1 MSIYRVSVRRHTYP
15 RLEDGGLAGGINW
28 LIPDAVITASERP
41 DSLREHLS
49 LGLQRDN
56 YVQAVNE
63 IGEAVQRL
71 GYDLLEAEISE
82 LVDQE
87 VRAMIFGA
95 ATLGG
100 AAHSKA
106 RIPWLTAL
114 AALAGGYLGNRA
126 AAQLRRFEVVY
137 RFSPSPSGWT
147 LAPVGDGRS

>member
-1 MSIYRVSVRRHTYP
+1 MSIYRVHVRRHTYP

-49 LGLQRDN
+49 LRLQRDD
-56 YVQAVNE
+56 YLQAVNE
-63 IGEAVQRL
+63 IAEAVQRL
-71 GYDLLEAEISE
+71 GYNLLEIEISE

-87 VRAMIFGA
+87 VKAMIFGTVA
-95 ATLGG
+95 LGG

-106 RIPWLTAL
+106 KNPWLTAF
-114 AALAGGYLGNRA
+114 AALAGGYLGHWA
-126 AAQLRRFEVVY
+126 AAQMKRYEVAY

-147 LAPVGDGRS
+147 LAPVETARS